1 MKKKLSDIEK
11 KEYEYL
17 IKVLA
22 SAVNN
27 TDVPLPYENINWNHL
42 IYYARVCGVNALFA
56 NTVLKL
62 PQEYLPE
69 EEICGKLKR
78 IKNVELFLDS
88 VLNSEIENIL
98 KAFDKYKIKNL
109 PLKGYF
115 MKREYP
121 RSDFRSISDFDIL
134 FDKKQIDVVKK
145 VFDEIGYDFLHNDD
159 NQYHFQKKPYVY
171 IEMHSTLVHEHEHY
185 YPYLSE
191 QLDHSSKR
199 EKYEFSYEMSIEDY
213 YIYMLVHN
221 SNHFRMGGMGIRMTL
236 DTYLF
241 YKNHRDEF
249 DYDYLSSRLKLFKLE
264 QFDVRVREIAFNW
277 FSGVTP
283 KMTFD
288 DLEIY
293 ILLGATLGRVSTGV
307 MVGSYKSIN
316 DSKNSSKRKS
326 KFSYLVSSIF
336 PKKSLMAIEHPYLNR
351 FPFLLPV
358 SWFSMWFRRLFI
370 KKNVHIKQ
378 GIKNRLS
385 YTDEDVKY
393 FKRVLNEV
401 GFKDLD

>member
-56 NTVLKL
+56 NIVLKL

-69 EEICGKLKR
+69 EEICSKLKR

-145 VFDEIGYDFLHNDD
+145 VFDWLGYEYLNCDEL
-159 NQYHFQKKPYVY
+159 QYHFQKKPYVY
-171 IEMHSTLVHEHEHY
+171 IEMHAS
-185 YPYLSE
+185 LSRE
-191 QLDHSSKR
+191 CDFYHDYIKNQLDNSYKR
-199 EKYEFSYEMSIEDY
+199 SDYEYSYNMSIEDY
-213 YIYMLVHN
+213 YVFMLLHN
-221 SNHFRMGGMGIRMTL
+221 STHFRMGGMGIRMTL

-293 ILLGATLGRVSTGV
+293 IPLR
-307 MVGSYKSIN
+307 
-316 DSKNSSKRKS
+316 
-326 KFSYLVSSIF
+326 
-336 PKKSLMAIEHPYLNR
+336 
-351 FPFLLPV
+351 
-358 SWFSMWFRRLFI
+358 
-370 KKNVHIKQ
+370 
-378 GIKNRLS
+378 
-385 YTDEDVKY
+385 
-393 FKRVLNEV
+393 
-401 GFKDLD
+401 